1 MTTPVSPRST
11 SAQLASASGL
21 FQTIQAKASFL
32 CVGLDPDPAKIP
44 AAFGTG
50 VAAMEAFCSAVVEA
64 TLPYAVAYKPNFF
77 FEQWPKDGCL
87 SGSWPRPSDVLV
99 IADKREHGNTALKY
113 AQALFTALGA
123 DAVTVAHMG
132 RTAWSLSRL
141 SSTNGPC
148 CWRSHSTPARISS
161 STAGRRLKTCWPN
174 PKRLK
179 GPTDDVRWGHA
190 A

>member
-64 TLPYAVAYKPNFF
+64 TLPYTVAYKLTWRSSNNTG
-77 FEQWPKDGCL
+77 PKDGPPW
-87 SGSWPRPSDVLV
+87 SGRGQHSLRRVGHRRRQARRHWQHSLEVRPSFVH
-99 IADKREHGNTALKY
+99 RP
-113 AQALFTALGA
+113 GA
-123 DAVTVAHMG
+123 DAVTVAPTWG
-132 RTAWSLSRL
+132 VTAWSLSL
-141 SSTNGPC
+141 HSPTSGPC
-148 CWRSHSTPARISS
+148 CWRSRPTPAPRISS
-161 STAGRRLKTCWPN
+161 STARRRCLKTCCPN

-179 GPTDDVRWGHA
+179 GPIG
-190 A
+190 